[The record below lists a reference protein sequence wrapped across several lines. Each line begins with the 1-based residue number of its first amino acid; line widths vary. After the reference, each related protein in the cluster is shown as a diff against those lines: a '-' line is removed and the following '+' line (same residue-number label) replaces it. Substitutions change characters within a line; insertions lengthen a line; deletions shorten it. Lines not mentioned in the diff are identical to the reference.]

1 MDALR
6 TWFDVNRPL
15 VLFVYGQ
22 VFFVLGLAIALR
34 SRRRS
39 RLELARS
46 LPWLAA
52 FGFAHGLYE
61 WGDMFIPLQAQFLAT
76 DVILALRAG
85 QLVLLGLSFACL
97 FEFGLDL
104 MQPAPAIWRWLRWLP
119 AGLGLVWLA
128 VLLGLATQH
137 WMDEAAWQTPAK
149 VLARYSMAL
158 PGGVLAALG
167 LRHQARTRVAAL
179 GVPRLMWTLRLA
191 GAGLIAYAV
200 FAGLIVT
207 PAPFFPADTLNSRW
221 LAEVLVAPAAVWRS
235 VCGLIIMVAI
245 IQALEIF
252 EVETDRLIE
261 HMEQAQV
268 IAVERERIGRD
279 LHDGAVQRVYAAGL
293 QAQALRTRL
302 NGPLGDGLDRL
313 MLTLNDALA
322 DLRAFLGELRP
333 AEAGADLEAALVGVV
348 EEAGRA
354 SGMRVEFNAS
364 LAPAMPADR
373 LAHLVSFTRE
383 ALSNA
388 VRHAQ
393 ARAIQ
398 VDLRC
403 AAGRLHLTIRDDGCG
418 LPAEVEAGYGLR
430 NMRDRARLLSGQVA
444 LASAPG
450 QGTTVTLAIPLEV
463 QP

>member
-61 WGDMFIPLQAQFLAT
+61 WGDMFIPLQAQFLAA

-104 MQPAPAIWRWLRWLP
+104 MRPAQAIWRWLRWLP
-119 AGLGLVWLA
+119 AGLGLIWLA
-128 VLLGLATQH
+128 VLLGLAMQH
-137 WMDEAAWQTPAK
+137 WVDEAAWQVPAK
-149 VLARYSMAL
+149 VLARYSLAL

-167 LRHQARTRVAAL
+167 LRHQARTHVAAL
-179 GVPRLMWTLRLA
+179 GAPRLMWTLRLA

-207 PAPFFPADTLNSRW
+207 PAPFFPADTLNTHW
-221 LAEVLVAPAAVWRS
+221 LADALVAPAAVWRS
-235 VCGLIIMVAI
+235 GCGLIIMVAI

-293 QAQALRTRL
+293 QAQTMRARVD
-302 NGPLGDGLDRL
+302 GPLGDGLDRL
-313 MLTLNDALA
+313 MLTLNDVLA
-322 DLRAFLGELRP
+322 DLRAFVGDLQP
-333 AEAGADLEAALVGVV
+333 AQSGADLVAALAGAV

-354 SGMRVEFNAS
+354 SGIRVALSAS
-364 LAPAMPADR
+364 QAPTLTTDR
-373 LAHLVSFTRE
+373 LAHLVSLTRE

-388 VRHAQ
+388 VRHAH

-398 VDLRC
+398 VDLTIE
-403 AAGRLHLTIRDDGCG
+403 AGRLQLTIRDDGRG

-430 NMRDRARLLSGQVA
+430 NMRDRARLLSGHLI
-444 LASAPG
+444 LASAPS
-450 QGTTVTLAIPLEV
+450 QGTTVTLDIPLEV